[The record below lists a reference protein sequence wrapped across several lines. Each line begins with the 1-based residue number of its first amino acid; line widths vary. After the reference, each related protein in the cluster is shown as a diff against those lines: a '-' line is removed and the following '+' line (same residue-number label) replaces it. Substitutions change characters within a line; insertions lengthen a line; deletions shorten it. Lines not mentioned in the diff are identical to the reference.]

1 MVTAVVRSFAD
12 EPARDLFGNVTS
24 KAARRVPNT
33 AWKVAQR
40 KLKQLD
46 LVTRLDELRI
56 PPGND
61 LHALKGDQAGRYAIK
76 VNDQYRITFRWEGHD
91 AFDVCCEDY
100 H

>member
-1 MVTAVVRSFAD
+1 MSVVIRSFAD
-12 EPARDLFGNVTS
+12 EATRDLFGNINS

-33 AWKVAQR
+33 ALKAAQR

-46 LVTRLDELRI
+46 LVTRLDDLRI

-61 LHALKGDQAGRYAIK
+61 LHALKGDQAGRHAIK
-76 VNDQYRITFRWEGHD
+76 VNDQYRVTFRWEGQD
-91 AFDVCCEDY
+91 AYDVCCEDY